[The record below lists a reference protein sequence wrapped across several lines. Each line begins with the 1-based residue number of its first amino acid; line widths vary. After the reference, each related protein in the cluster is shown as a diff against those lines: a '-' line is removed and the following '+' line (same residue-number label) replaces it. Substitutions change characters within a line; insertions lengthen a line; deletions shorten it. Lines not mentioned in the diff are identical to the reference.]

1 MKKLI
6 YSLCLLGF
14 VLSTTIGCSEKVS
27 KPEEVKE
34 TAPAETPKEGESMT
48 MEAPG

>member
-14 VLSTTIGCSEKVS
+14 LLPATIGCSEKVTQ
-27 KPEEVKE
+27 PEDIKE
-34 TAPAETPKEGESMT
+34 KAPAETPEEGESMS
-48 MEAPG
+48 MEAPE

>member
-1 MKKLI
+1 MKKLL
-6 YSLCLLGF
+6 YSLCILGLLLPAT
-14 VLSTTIGCSEKVS
+14 VGCSEKVS

-34 TAPAETPKEGESMT
+34 TAPAEKPKEGESMT